1 MNARDHRQVTEA
13 DIQAYADGQITPGT
27 ELAEA
32 VEARLGADPGARKR
46 MQAYVRQNEAI
57 REHYRDVLSEPLP
70 EQLRPEV
77 IRARSGMPAIRSAGS
92 MPRLAAGVATVSFAV
107 LLGWLIG
114 QSASEPLERFAGRVS
129 EHWADSDNLQPL
141 SAESEALR
149 SVEALGGAPDFSPEG
164 LRLVGA
170 RQVEDNQM
178 YEVQY
183 RDVSGR
189 ELRLVMAPDPQR
201 HDQLLSRTR
210 DDGRQVVYWKQGP
223 LMYAL
228 TGDFSERD
236 LDGLAHF
243 AIERFTDDRGGRGF
257 ARTGNEKLESPEDSE
272 PMNDS
277 KQVVVSSDEGSLH
290 TSQSEVSAEA
300 SADTGELNAEPLIL
314 RESSVNH

>member
-1 MNARDHRQVTEA
+1 MNARDHSQVTEA

-32 VEARLGADPGARKR
+32 VEARLGADPAARKR
-46 MQAYVRQNEAI
+46 MQAYRRQNEAI
-57 REHYRDVLSEPLP
+57 REHYHDVLSEPLP
-70 EQLRPEV
+70 ERLRPES
-77 IRARSGMPAIRSAGS
+77 IRAGAANPARRYAGS
-92 MPRLAAGVATVSFAV
+92 MPRLAAGLATVSFAV
-107 LLGWLIG
+107 LLGWFVG
-114 QSASEPLERFAGRVS
+114 QSASEPLERFADRVS
-129 EHWADSDNLQPL
+129 MHLADNDDFQP
-141 SAESEALR
+141 AAGESQALR
-149 SVEALGGAPDFSPEG
+149 SVEALGGAPDFSREG
-164 LRLVGA
+164 LQLVGA

-183 RDVSGR
+183 RDMNGR

-243 AIERFTDDRGGRGF
+243 AIDRFTDDRGGRSF
-257 ARTGNEKLESPEDSE
+257 ARSDNEAPDSPEGNDPVNDSE
-272 PMNDS
+272 
-277 KQVVVSSDEGSLH
+277 QVVVSSDEGQLH
-290 TSQSEVSAEA
+290 TSQSEVATETGA
-300 SADTGELNAEPLIL
+300 GTGELNADSIIL
-314 RESSVNH
+314 QETPVNY